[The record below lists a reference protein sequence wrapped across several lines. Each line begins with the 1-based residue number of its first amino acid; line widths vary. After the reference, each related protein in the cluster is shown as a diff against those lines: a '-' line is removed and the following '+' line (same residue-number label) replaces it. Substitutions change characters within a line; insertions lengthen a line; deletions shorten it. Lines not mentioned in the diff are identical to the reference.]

1 MTDSLL
7 LRAIKR
13 HRGRLAGGVALLCL
27 HQATEAMVPVTI
39 GVIIDRAV
47 ATGDG
52 TALLASLA
60 GLTVLFTVLAMAWR
74 FGSRLGFGAAEREA
88 HLLRVEIA
96 EKALDPRGQ
105 TSGLRDGELLSVA
118 AGDTEQAVEAVR
130 AVGLAAAACTALL
143 VSAVALIVVNPP
155 LGAGVLV
162 AVPLALLALQRLAP
176 LLTRRSD
183 AQQAALA
190 RTTAL
195 AVDLVTGLRV
205 LRGIGA
211 QHHAAGRYAAASGH
225 TLTQTLRTANTK
237 GLHLGLTT
245 AVNGLLLA
253 AITGVAGWLALR
265 GEITVGELVAVVGL
279 AQFIAEPVQ
288 TLGWCVQLF
297 ATARASSA
305 RVSKVLGAPPAIRPG
320 DAGVPAAAPE
330 RVVLS
335 GIGYGGLE
343 RLGLTVRSG
352 EIVGLLA
359 YDARDAE
366 ALLALLAGTVARE
379 DYRGTIL
386 IDGAP
391 AETLDIAG
399 SRSVVLVEPHHVT
412 LFEGTLRA
420 NLGGKPDAELTA
432 AIHAAAAEDVLVAA
446 GLDHELLERGANL
459 SGGQRQRVALA
470 RALAADPPV
479 LVLHDPTTAVD
490 AVTEALI
497 ADRLAAKRGR
507 DTRGTLVIT
516 SSPALLRAADRV
528 AVLDGGAVVAEGTHD
543 ELVAA
548 QPRYR
553 ETVLR

>member
-7 LRAIKR
+7 MRAVKR
-13 HRGRLAGGVALLCL
+13 HRARLSAGVALLCL
-27 HQATEAMVPVTI
+27 HQATEALVPVAI
-39 GVIIDRAV
+39 GIVIDRAV
-47 ATGDG
+47 ATGDVP
-52 TALLASLA
+52 ALLISLA
-60 GLTVLFTVLAMAWR
+60 GLAALFAVLACAWR
-74 FGSRLGFGAAEREA
+74 FGSRLGYGAAEREA

-105 TSGLRDGELLSVA
+105 RSGLRDGELLSVA

-130 AVGLAAAACTALL
+130 AVGLTMAACTALL
-143 VSAVALIVVNPP
+143 VSAIALVVVNVP
-155 LGAGVLV
+155 LGVGVLV
-162 AVPLALLALQRLAP
+162 LVPMALLGLQRLAP

-190 RTTAL
+190 ATTAT

-211 QHHAAGRYAAASGH
+211 QHHAAERYAKASGH
-225 TLTQTLRTANTK
+225 TLSQTLRTANTK
-237 GLHLGLTT
+237 GVHLGLTT

-265 GEITVGELVAVVGL
+265 GEITIGELVAVVGL

-297 ATARASSA
+297 ATARASAA
-305 RVSKVLGAPPAIRPG
+305 RVTRVLEAPPAIRPG
-320 DAGVPAAAPE
+320 DASVPPPASE
-330 RVVLS
+330 RLVLS
-335 GIGYGGLE
+335 GISYEGLND
-343 RLGLTVRSG
+343 LGLRVGAG
-352 EIVGLLA
+352 EVLGLLA

-366 ALLALLAGTVARE
+366 SLLALLAGNVARE
-379 DYRGTIL
+379 DYRGTVAV
-386 IDGAP
+386 DGAA

-399 SRSVVLVEPHHVT
+399 VRGVVLVEHHHVT
-412 LFEGTLRA
+412 LFEGSLRA
-420 NLGGKPDAELTA
+420 NLGDRPEPELLA
-432 AIHAAAAEDVLVAA
+432 AVHAAAAEDVLTG
-446 GLDHELLERGANL
+446 GLDHDLVERGANL

-497 ADRLAAKRGR
+497 ADRLAAARGR
-507 DTRGTLVIT
+507 DDRGTLVIT
-516 SSPALLRAADRV
+516 SSPALLRAAHRV
-528 AVLDGGAVVAEGTHD
+528 AVVDGGTVVAEGTHD
-543 ELVAA
+543 ELVASR
-548 QPRYR
+548 PRYR
-553 ETVLR
+553 EMVLR

>member
-1 MTDSLL
+1 MTENLL
-7 LRAIKR
+7 LRAVKR
-13 HRGRLAGGVALLCL
+13 HRVRLGGGVALLCL
-27 HQATEAMVPVTI
+27 HQATEAMVPVAI
-39 GVIIDRAV
+39 GVVIDRAV
-47 ATGDG
+47 ATSDTG
-52 TALLASLA
+52 ALVASLA
-60 GLTVLFTVLAMAWR
+60 GLVALFTVLAMAWR

-105 TSGLRDGELLSVA
+105 RTGLRDGELLSIA
-118 AGDTEQAVEAVR
+118 SGDTEQAVQGVR

-143 VSAVALIVVNPP
+143 VSAVALLVIDPP

-162 AVPLALLALQRLAP
+162 GVPLVLLALQRLAP

-190 RTTAL
+190 QTTAL

-211 QHHAAGRYAAASGH
+211 QHHAARRYADASEH

-297 ATARASSA
+297 ATARASSG
-305 RVSKVLGAPPAIRPG
+305 RVVRVLQAPPAIRPG
-320 DAGVPAAAPE
+320 DAGVPVPAE
-330 RVVLS
+330 QRVVLD
-335 GIGYGGLE
+335 GIGYGGLDQFGLRVE
-343 RLGLTVRSG
+343 AGEMLGV
-352 EIVGLLA
+352 VA

-366 ALLALLAGTVARE
+366 ALLDLLAGNVDRSA
-379 DYRGTIL
+379 YRGTVL
-386 IDGAP
+386 VDGVP
-391 AETLDIAG
+391 AETLDPAAARG
-399 SRSVVLVEPHHVT
+399 VVLVEQHHVT
-412 LFEGTLRA
+412 LFEGTLRE
-420 NLGGKPDAELTA
+420 NLGGADDAVLHA
-432 AIHAAAAEDVLVAA
+432 AVHAAAADDVLTG
-446 GLDHELLERGANL
+446 GLDQALTERGANL

-490 AVTEALI
+490 AVTEALV
-497 ADRLAAKRGR
+497 ADRLAETRQRAP
-507 DTRGTLVIT
+507 RGTIVIT
-516 SSPALLRAADRV
+516 SSPALLKAANRV
-528 AVLDGGAVVAEGTHD
+528 AVLDGGRVVAEGTHD
-543 ELVAA
+543 EMVAA
-548 QPRYR
+548 EPRYR
-553 ETVLR
+553 EMVLR